1 MLNSVELEVGAVK
14 VSGDPNGPDL
24 RTVLR
29 AYYSSRWSRIDEGP
43 EMELKVDAAI
53 ERIVNQAVESIR
65 TAQAP
70 RSVVMTGL
78 VPYVRA

>member
-1 MLNSVELEVGAVK
+1 MLNSVELEVSRTK
-14 VSGDPNGPDL
+14 ISGDPTTPDL
-24 RTVLR
+24 RMVLE
-29 AYYSSRWSRIDEGP
+29 AYYSMQPGVETAAEVRALTET
-43 EMELKVDAAI
+43 AI

-65 TAQAP
+65 AAQAP